1 MEDALAAD
9 GEKLQQLTGED
20 HGPFSLE
27 EVLVPPSLRAQ
38 LDPERDLEAE
48 DSAFF
53 SDDESDGWAYDQ
65 GFYDGVQAA
74 MKGSSRDREA
84 TSASLNWARD
94 VRDFHKAC
102 GTVDPTEPTW
112 PSYKKR
118 SLRYHLQFEE
128 GNELASELL
137 PEHCLPVGQFLPHP
151 VGSRA
156 HLAALA
162 KEIADVVYVA
172 IGTALSCGIPL
183 DKVWAEVHASNMAK
197 VDPSTGMVPRR
208 DDGKILKP
216 KGWQKPDIERV
227 LFS

>member
-1 MEDALAAD
+1 MEVTMTMEDALAAD
-9 GEKLQQLTGED
+9 GEKLRQLTGED

-27 EVLVPPSLRAQ
+27 ELLVPPSLHAQ

-53 SDDESDGWAYDQ
+53 SDDESDGWAYNQ
-65 GFYDGVQAA
+65 GFYDGIQAA
-74 MKGSSRDREA
+74 MGGSS
-84 TSASLNWARD
+84 NWARD

-112 PSYKKR
+112 PSYEKR

-128 GNELASELL
+128 GNELSAELL
-137 PEHCLPVGQFLPHP
+137 PEHCLFVGQFLPHAVESP
-151 VGSRA
+151 E

-162 KEIADVVYVA
+162 KEIVDVIYVA
-172 IGTALSCGIPL
+172 VGTALSCGININA
-183 DKVWAEVHASNMAK
+183 VWEAVHASNMAK
-197 VDPSTGMVPRR
+197 VDPTIGTVRRR

-216 KGWQKPDIERV
+216 EGWQTPDIKKV
-227 LFS
+227 LFPE

>member
-1 MEDALAAD
+1 MTMEEALAAD
-9 GEKLQQLTGED
+9 GEKLRQLTGED

-27 EVLVPPSLRAQ
+27 ELLVPPSLHAQ

-53 SDDESDGWAYDQ
+53 SDDESDGWAYNQ
-65 GFYDGVQAA
+65 GFYDGIQAA
-74 MKGSSRDREA
+74 MGGSS
-84 TSASLNWARD
+84 NWARD

-112 PSYKKR
+112 PSYEKR

-128 GNELASELL
+128 GNELSAELL
-137 PEHCLPVGQFLPHP
+137 PEHCLFVGQFLPHA
-151 VGSRA
+151 VESQE

-162 KEIADVVYVA
+162 KEIVDVIYVA
-172 IGTALSCGIPL
+172 VGTALSCGININA
-183 DKVWAEVHASNMAK
+183 VWEAVHASNMAK
-197 VDPSTGMVPRR
+197 VDPAIGKVRRR

-216 KGWQKPDIERV
+216 EGWQTPDIKKV
-227 LFS
+227 LFPE